1 PLHCHMTHHVM
12 NQMGH
17 AAANL
22 VGADTSGLDAKL
34 GRVVPGYMTMG
45 QMGMAEMATMRM
57 PQPAN
62 SVSMMGGNGPHGTI
76 DMGGMFT
83 LLKVREHL
91 TGDQDPGWYAAPADT
106 VAREASA
113 ADLARDGISL

>member
-1 PLHCHMTHHVM
+1 TTAGTKASRRPLSLPPPSARFPETTVLVPTGTVRVIEFRARAAGDWALHCHMTHHAM

-22 VGADTSGLDAKL
+22 VGANTDGLDAKL

-45 QMGMAEMATMRM
+45 GAGMDEMSRMHM

-62 SVSMMGGNGPHGTI
+62 AIAMSGGQG
-76 DMGGMFT
+76 
-83 LLKVREHL
+83 
-91 TGDQDPGWYAAPADT
+91 
-106 VAREASA
+106 
-113 ADLARDGISL
+113 